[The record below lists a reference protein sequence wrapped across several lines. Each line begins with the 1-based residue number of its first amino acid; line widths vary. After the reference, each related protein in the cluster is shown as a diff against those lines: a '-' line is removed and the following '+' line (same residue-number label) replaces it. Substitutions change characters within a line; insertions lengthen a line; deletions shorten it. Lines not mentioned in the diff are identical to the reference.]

1 VGRGRGG
8 LPRCAY
14 YTGTSAATVPAP
26 GAAPMAKEEELNYLK
41 DQAQAIKED
50 LERINSRL
58 RDLESKK

>member
-1 VGRGRGG
+1 
-8 LPRCAY
+8 
-14 YTGTSAATVPAP
+14 
-26 GAAPMAKEEELNYLK
+26 MAKEEELNYLK